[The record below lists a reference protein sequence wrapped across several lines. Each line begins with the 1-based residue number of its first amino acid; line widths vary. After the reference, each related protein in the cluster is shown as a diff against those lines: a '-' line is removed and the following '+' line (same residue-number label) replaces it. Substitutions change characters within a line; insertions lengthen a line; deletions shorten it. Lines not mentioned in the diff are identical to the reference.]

1 MVNPANPFG
10 AFDPQGMFD
19 PEKLAAALRGQGIG
33 AVDMGA
39 VVEAQRR
46 NLEALA
52 QANQLAADGMR
63 ALAQRQAEIL
73 RQGMEQAA
81 AAMREM
87 MSSGSPE
94 DKAARQTE
102 IAKGAF
108 ERAIA
113 TARELAEMTTRAQ
126 SEAGDVIARRM
137 AASMEELKSLIEKTQ
152 NQNR

>member
-10 AFDPQGMFD
+10 PFDPQSMFD
-19 PEKLAAALRGQGIG
+19 PEKLAAAMRGQGLG

-52 QANQLAADGMR
+52 QANQVAADGMR
-63 ALAQRQAEIL
+63 ALAERQAEIL

-81 AAMREM
+81 SAMGTM
-87 MSSGSPE
+87 LSSGSPE

-102 IAKGAF
+102 FAKGAF

-113 TARELAEMTTRAQ
+113 NARELAEMTTRAQ

-137 AASMEELKSLIEKTQ
+137 AASMDELKAMLDGSQ
-152 NQNR
+152 GR

>member
-1 MVNPANPFG
+1 MANPNNPFG

-19 PEKLAAALRGQGIG
+19 PERIAAAMRGHDLG

-52 QANQLAADGMR
+52 QANQVAADGMR
-63 ALAQRQAEIL
+63 ALAERQAEIL

-81 AAMREM
+81 SAMREL
-87 MSSGSPE
+87 MSAGSPE
-94 DKAARQTE
+94 DKAARQAE

-108 ERAIA
+108 ERAISN
-113 TARELAEMTTRAQ
+113 ARELAEMTTRAQ
-126 SEAGDVIARRM
+126 GEANEVIARRM
-137 AASMEELKSLIEKTQ
+137 AASMEEFKAMVGKSQ
-152 NQNR
+152 GR

>member
-1 MVNPANPFG
+1 MVNPSNPFG
-10 AFDPQGMFD
+10 AFDPQSMFD
-19 PEKLAAALRGQGIG
+19 PEKLAAAMRGQNLG

-52 QANQLAADGMR
+52 QANQVAADGMR
-63 ALAQRQAEIL
+63 ALAGRQAEIL

-81 AAMREM
+81 SAMREL
-87 MSSGSPE
+87 MSAGSPE

-108 ERAIA
+108 ELAISN
-113 TARELAEMTTRAQ
+113 ARELAEMTTRAQ
-126 SEAGDVIARRM
+126 GEASDVIARRM
-137 AASMEELKSLIEKTQ
+137 AASMEELRAMIEKSQ
-152 NQNR
+152 GR

>member
-10 AFDPQGMFD
+10 PFDPQSMFD
-19 PEKLAAALRGQGIG
+19 PEKLAAAMRGQGLG

-52 QANQLAADGMR
+52 QANQVAADGMR
-63 ALAQRQAEIL
+63 ALAGRQAEIL

-81 AAMREM
+81 SAMREL
-87 MSSGSPE
+87 MSAGSPE
-94 DKAARQTE
+94 DKAARQAE

-108 ERAIA
+108 ERAISN
-113 TARELAEMTTRAQ
+113 ARELAEMTTRAQ
-126 SEAGDVIARRM
+126 GEANEVIARRM
-137 AASMEELKSLIEKTQ
+137 AASMEEFKAMVGKSQ
-152 NQNR
+152 GR

>member
-10 AFDPQGMFD
+10 AFDPQNMFD
-19 PEKLAAALRGQGIG
+19 PEKLAAAMRGQAVGS
-33 AVDMGA
+33 VDMGA

-52 QANQLAADGMR
+52 LANQLAADGMR

-81 AAMREM
+81 TAMRELM
-87 MSSGSPE
+87 ASGSPE
-94 DKAARQTE
+94 EKAARQTE

-113 TARELAEMTTRAQ
+113 NARELAEMTTRAQ
-126 SEAGDVIARRM
+126 GEAGDVIARRM
-137 AASMEELKSLIEKTQ
+137 ATSMAELKAMIDKSQ
-152 NQNR
+152 GR

>member
-10 AFDPQGMFD
+10 AFDPQSMFD
-19 PEKLAAALRGQGIG
+19 PEKLAAAMRGQGLG

-52 QANQLAADGMR
+52 QANQVAADGMR
-63 ALAQRQAEIL
+63 ALAERQAEIL

-81 AAMREM
+81 SAMREL
-87 MSSGSPE
+87 MSAGSPE
-94 DKAARQTE
+94 DKAARQAE

-108 ERAIA
+108 ERAISN
-113 TARELAEMTTRAQ
+113 ARELAEMTTRAQ
-126 SEAGDVIARRM
+126 GEANEVIARRM
-137 AASMEELKSLIEKTQ
+137 AASMEEFKAMVGKSQ
-152 NQNR
+152 GR

>member
-1 MVNPANPFG
+1 MVNPSNPFG
-10 AFDPQGMFD
+10 AFDPQDMLD
-19 PEKLAAALRGQGIG
+19 LEKLAAAMRGQGLG

-52 QANQLAADGMR
+52 QANQVAADGMR
-63 ALAQRQAEIL
+63 ALAERQAEIL

-81 AAMREM
+81 SAMREL
-87 MSSGSPE
+87 MSAGSPE
-94 DKAARQTE
+94 DKAARQAE

-113 TARELAEMTTRAQ
+113 NARELAEMTTRAQ
-126 SEAGDVIARRM
+126 NEASDVIARRM
-137 AASMEELKSLIEKTQ
+137 AASMEEFKAMVGKSQ
-152 NQNR
+152 GR